1 MFIIILKNR
10 TVKEKNVSYGR
21 AAAERQTGK
30 Y

>member
-10 TVKEKNVSYGR
+10 TVKEKHVFYGR
-21 AAAERQTGK
+21 AAAERQMEE